1 MATEREMKEKQ
12 EERLYENFFAQ
23 EMLRTNKYSGYQQYL
38 KVSSNRV
45 KSGMTAEEIDAVKQR
60 AIESANEYDN

>member
-1 MATEREMKEKQ
+1 MATEREMREKQ

-23 EMLRTNKYSGYQQYL
+23 EMLAANKHNDYKQYL
-38 KVSSNRV
+38 KVSSQRV

-60 AIESANEYDN
+60 AIESAKEYNN